1 MHTPGES
8 LLYSNQLLM
17 LAKQLLIVTKEV
29 WSYAQKSHI
38 ERVISKLKKREAIIR
53 QLKAMEKRFARERKV
68 SKVDAEPIMVQ
79 ERLTLEAA
87 LQSIDKVL
95 REVDKVDGG
104 IWQFLQQEKERIASE
119 LKNVTAQNKL
129 LTAYSADHGD
139 PPKYF
144 NLSI

>member
-38 ERVISKLKKREAIIR
+38 ERVISKLKKREAIIH

-139 PPKYF
+139 LPKYF

>member
-17 LAKQLLIVTKEV
+17 LTKQLLIVTKEV

-119 LKNVTAQNKL
+119 LKNVTAQHKL